1 MQKEKFHG
9 ITVSFSE
16 VEKRKWETVKASFEE
31 TLKNLKEIP
40 NSAPITVIAAPIN
53 ANFALTV
60 CKKQK
65 EVEFG
70 VYNKEQKKLIYHIDD
85 ELFRQIRIR
94 SLISLESRS
103 ENMRDMMLQKKNIRS
118 PWIELQSIWEKELN
132 KREERLYD
140 TR

>member
-16 VEKRKWETVKASFEE
+16 EEKRKWETVKASFEE

-65 EVEFG
+65 EVEFA

-85 ELFRQIRIR
+85 KLFRQIRIR

-140 TR
+140 IR